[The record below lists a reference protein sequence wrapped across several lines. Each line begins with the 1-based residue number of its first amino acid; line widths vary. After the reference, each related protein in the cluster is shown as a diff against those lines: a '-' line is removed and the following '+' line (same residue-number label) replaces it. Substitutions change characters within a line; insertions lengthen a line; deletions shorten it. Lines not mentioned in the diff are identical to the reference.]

1 MKQYFSVFTRQ
12 HIPLTIFLCLTVVSV
27 MLPIASSAGKEPDTA
42 DELFSLTVKDEP
54 LGEVLKKIS
63 MATGYEISL
72 DNKWQSYRVT
82 ASLEAVSLHKGLKQ
96 ILRNLNSVIIY
107 GSSRAIKI
115 IIYDKTAPEGVS
127 SAPSTD
133 ASLDRTPVPRRRSQ
147 HPLETQL
154 PPSRVLEKENGSE
167 NEKESSDETDISGQ
181 KSETG
186 PSDIEKE
193 EKTTSKELT
202 IETNEEAN
210 TDSQKQSAEEST
222 EQDTQAESKSDEET
236 ENSEDDKRTDDT
248 M

>member
-1 MKQYFSVFTRQ
+1 MKQYFTVFTRQ
-12 HIPLTIFLCLTVVSV
+12 LMALNIFLCLTLVSI
-27 MLPIASSAGKEPDTA
+27 MLPISSLAGTETHTA
-42 DELFSLTVKDEP
+42 DELISLTVKDEP
-54 LGEVLKKIS
+54 LGDVFKKIS

-72 DNKWQSYRVT
+72 DTKWQSYRVT

-107 GSSRAIKI
+107 GSSRTIQI

-127 SAPSTD
+127 SGPSTD
-133 ASLDRTPVPRRRSQ
+133 RSIDDRPVPRGRVQ
-147 HPLETQL
+147 PPPPTQL
-154 PPSRVLEKENGSE
+154 PPSRVLEKEDGSE

-186 PSDIEKE
+186 PSDIE
-193 EKTTSKELT
+193 TTSKELT

-210 TDSQKQSAEEST
+210 TDSQEQSAEEST
-222 EQDTQAESKSDEET
+222 EQDTQAESKSDGET